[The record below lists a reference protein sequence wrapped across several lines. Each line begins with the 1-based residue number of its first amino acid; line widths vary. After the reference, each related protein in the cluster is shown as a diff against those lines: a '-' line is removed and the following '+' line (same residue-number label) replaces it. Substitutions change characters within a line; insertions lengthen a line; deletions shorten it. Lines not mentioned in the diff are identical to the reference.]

1 MNTDVKDISRITMN
15 IIQKLNKYT
24 PVIFTVFV
32 LSLYS
37 FLILHVSSLT
47 QVEVD
52 QTKVLEQL
60 QTTTR
65 GNQVDQRAVD
75 RILLLQDQN
84 VQVESLF
91 EEARDNPFSE

>member
-1 MNTDVKDISRITMN
+1 MKTDVKNLPRTILTFLHTVS
-15 IIQKLNKYT
+15 KYA
-24 PVIFTVFV
+24 PVMFTVIV
-32 LSLYS
+32 LGMYS
-37 FLILHVSSLT
+37 YLILHVSSLT

-60 QTTTR
+60 ETAKRSQL
-65 GNQVDQRAVD
+65 DQRAVD